1 VVPNNN
7 IQNVLTR
14 VTGNN
19 PSEILGILGTI
30 SNRNFDPSNA
40 NLFLINPN
48 GIVFGENA
56 TLDIN
61 GSFVGTTANGIEFGE
76 QGFFSATNPET
87 TPLLTVN
94 PSAFLF
100 SQIKQTASIQN
111 NSVAPTGIID
121 PAGFNVFGLRV
132 PDGKSLLLLGGNVN
146 MNSGEL
152 NAYGGRVEL
161 GGLAETGTVALDING
176 NNFSLGFP
184 DNVTR
189 ADVSLTNQAKVYV
202 EANGGGDIVFNA
214 GNVEITGGSFL
225 SGGIGEGLGTPETV
239 AGDITLNAT
248 GEITVADSSIFNEV
262 RRDSRGNGGNI
273 TVNAGS
279 FNLAEG
285 AALAASTFGEGK
297 AGNVTLTAKDTISL
311 TDANIF
317 STVEAGGVGNG
328 GNITVNAANLTLR
341 DGAQLLTS
349 TREAFGTQSAGKG
362 DAGSVIIEANG
373 FVKFDGEDKD
383 GFSSGVFSTVED
395 EAVGKAGNIFIKAG
409 GDISTGILNSS
420 SSSSSG
426 NAGNGGAISLNAGGD
441 IFVKETRI
449 ETSLSFL
456 SVATLNSSSSSDSG
470 NAGNGGAISL
480 NAGGDIVDSTG
491 ATILDSSSLSFR
503 GNAGNGGAI
512 TLNAGGDISTFNK
525 LSNPPFR
532 GILRSSSSSDS
543 GNARDGG
550 GIILNAGGNIFTYN
564 LKSSSSSDS
573 GNARDGGAISL
584 KAGGSIFANKL
595 DSSSLSFKGNAGN
608 GGTINLFARNNDIA
622 GDENTIGMQL
632 VSFALSEEQNGGRGG
647 DITLKTKGSI
657 RDLRILTESSNSISG
672 TVQLTGSENLE
683 IANTKI
689 ITSRQLSITEDSG
702 IGAISNQ
709 PVDVSEK
716 GQSGNVNITSNGNL
730 TFNNSSIES
739 DTKGENPAGN
749 VNITS
754 PGLIIFNNSTIVN
767 DSNSTGD
774 AGSINVSADRGI
786 TFTDSNSGI
795 FARTSAEGKAGSITV
810 NTPELTLSDQAQI
823 TATATKTATN
833 TEGGGNI
840 TLNASK
846 IDLAGIVGVFAET
859 QGESPAGTLTLQP
872 DNNKPNLDLTLALG
886 AKISA
891 STSGSGNG
899 GDLLM
904 SAPEAINISGQ
915 GKLAVETT
923 GTGDAGNIEIDTQ
936 KLTLSDGVEISA
948 STESSGK
955 AGNITLNVSEDIT
968 ASGSGTGIF
977 AITIEGSR
985 GQGGNIIIDPITM
998 TIRDG
1003 AKIAVDSQGEGTGG
1017 NVQLAA
1023 GLLTLDNGQ
1032 ISAETRTNTGG
1043 DINLNLEDLLLL
1055 RNGSKISTT
1064 AGNEQFGGDGGNIII
1079 NTPFIVAFP
1088 KENSDITANAF
1099 TGTGGEVKINSQGI
1113 FGIEPRTQQTAQSD
1127 ITASSQLGV
1136 SGNVN
1141 LTTPDNSDIQNSL
1154 IELLENPIDSEAL
1167 IASSCVVR

>member
-1 VVPNNN
+1 
-7 IQNVLTR
+7 
-14 VTGNN
+14 
-19 PSEILGILGTI
+19 
-30 SNRNFDPSNA
+30 
-40 NLFLINPN
+40 
-48 GIVFGENA
+48 
-56 TLDIN
+56 
-61 GSFVGTTANGIEFGE
+61 
-76 QGFFSATNPET
+76 
-87 TPLLTVN
+87 
-94 PSAFLF
+94 
-100 SQIKQTASIQN
+100 
-111 NSVAPTGIID
+111 
-121 PAGFNVFGLRV
+121 
-132 PDGKSLLLLGGNVN
+132 
-146 MNSGEL
+146 M
-152 NAYGGRVEL
+152 
-161 GGLAETGTVALDING
+161 G

-202 EANGGGDIVFNA
+202 EGAGGGDIVFNA

-441 IFVKETRI
+441 I
-449 ETSLSFL
+449 
-456 SVATLNSSSSSDSG
+456 
-470 NAGNGGAISL
+470 
-480 NAGGDIVDSTG
+480 VDSTG

-532 GILRSSSSSDS
+532 GILR
-543 GNARDGG
+543 
-550 GIILNAGGNIFTYN
+550 
-564 LKSSSSSDS
+564 SSSSSDS

-948 STESSGK
+948 STESSG
-955 AGNITLNVSEDIT
+955 
-968 ASGSGTGIF
+968 
-977 AITIEGSR
+977 
-985 GQGGNIIIDPITM
+985 
-998 TIRDG
+998 
-1003 AKIAVDSQGEGTGG
+1003 
-1017 NVQLAA
+1017 
-1023 GLLTLDNGQ
+1023 
-1032 ISAETRTNTGG
+1032 
-1043 DINLNLEDLLLL
+1043 
-1055 RNGSKISTT
+1055 
-1064 AGNEQFGGDGGNIII
+1064 
-1079 NTPFIVAFP
+1079 
-1088 KENSDITANAF
+1088 
-1099 TGTGGEVKINSQGI
+1099 
-1113 FGIEPRTQQTAQSD
+1113 
-1127 ITASSQLGV
+1127 
-1136 SGNVN
+1136 
-1141 LTTPDNSDIQNSL
+1141 
-1154 IELLENPIDSEAL
+1154 
-1167 IASSCVVR
+1167 